1 MSTQTTAYALLAL
14 SSFLEQPEYPEQS
27 AARFILAAKMNCSG
41 HQRRGP
47 SAETVIAPKTLNG
60 ALDMTNRGTAV
71 AYVRLILKGTPLA
84 GRETAVNQGI
94 SMQVEYETK
103 NGQTLSPLA
112 IETGDGLHRQCHF
125 ECAACSGPIDR
136 VALTQIFPSGWE
148 IRNMRFEQLSEK
160 ESGYEYRDIR
170 DDRVYTYCSL
180 NPQPVSHYRIELNA
194 AYVGRYYLPA
204 VYASAMYDETINA

>member
-1 MSTQTTAYALLAL
+1 
-14 SSFLEQPEYPEQS
+14 
-27 AARFILAAKMNCSG
+27 
-41 HQRRGP
+41 
-47 SAETVIAPKTLNG
+47 
-60 ALDMTNRGTAV
+60 
-71 AYVRLILKGTPLA
+71 
-84 GRETAVNQGI
+84 
-94 SMQVEYETK
+94 MQVEYETK

-112 IETGDGLHRQCHF
+112 IEQGTDFIANVTLNAQPV
-125 ECAACSGPIDR
+125 SGPIDR

-204 VYASAMYDETINA
+204 VYASAMYDETINAVAPGKWVEVKEPGK